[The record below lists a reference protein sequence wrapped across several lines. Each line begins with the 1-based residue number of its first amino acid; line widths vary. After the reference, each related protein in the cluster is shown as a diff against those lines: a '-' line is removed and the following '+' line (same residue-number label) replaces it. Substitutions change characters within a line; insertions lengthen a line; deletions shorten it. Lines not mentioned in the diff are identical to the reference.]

1 MRQTRRDVDDRAGP
15 AFYRRLSRRVKA
27 RRVTQPNDPGEL
39 ARMAQRV
46 IELKL
51 EHRDLDAAIAAA
63 PGDTDADELTVKRLK
78 KRKLQL
84 KDCIAKLESALIPDE
99 PA

>member
-1 MRQTRRDVDDRAGP
+1 MSPPTDP
-15 AFYRRLSRRVKA
+15 AELSRI
-27 RRVTQPNDPGEL
+27 
-39 ARMAQRV
+39 AQRV
-46 IELKL
+46 VALKQ
-51 EHRDLDAAIAAA
+51 EHRDLDVAIATLQADA
-63 PGDTDADELTVKRLK
+63 DADELAVKRLK

>member
-1 MRQTRRDVDDRAGP
+1 M
-15 AFYRRLSRRVKA
+15 
-27 RRVTQPNDPGEL
+27 TQPNDPGEL

-51 EHRDLDAAIAAA
+51 EHRDLDAAILRLQADA
-63 PGDTDADELTVKRLK
+63 DADELAVKRLK

-84 KDCIAKLESALIPDE
+84 KDCIAKLESLLIPDE